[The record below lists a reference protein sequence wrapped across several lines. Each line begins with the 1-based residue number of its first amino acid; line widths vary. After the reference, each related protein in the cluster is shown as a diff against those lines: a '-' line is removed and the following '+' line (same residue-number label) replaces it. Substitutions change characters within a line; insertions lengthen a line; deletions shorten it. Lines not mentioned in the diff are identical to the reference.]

1 MSTVKTILTF
11 VGGVAAAGIL
21 AAAGIQALD
30 DDGAKNNIDEL
41 DELEEEKDAE
51 QEEHNEII
59 E

>member
-11 VGGVAAAGIL
+11 VGGVAAGIL

-30 DDGAKNNIDEL
+30 DDGVKNNMNEA
-41 DELEEEKDAE
+41 DELEEETDAE
-51 QEEHNEII
+51 QEEDNEII